1 MERFSEGSH
10 SPTLERTPT
19 MRLIAA
25 SMLLALLI
33 APASAQKTSPLST
46 SKDDKGVVT
55 WKIAY
60 SADIDFVTV
69 LDTYADARAM
79 RVQYDPRKM
88 PGTVRA
94 SVPSAGIE
102 LSGEQIDLFV
112 QGMLNEFKLLLTGIG
127 TNSGTIVPMAEG
139 STIARTVDGDT
150 LQKANAA
157 EWVNCVYNPVCI
169 DSNSLRGALQNLTSR
184 AGGQVQ
190 PTPFGGLI
198 ISDRCDRVREVY
210 KAAQGMDKPGP
221 NTKLPRRYDL
231 AEGVEPADAKR
242 VIEEL
247 FSKPDARD
255 STVEVSILSG
265 KRAIIIRARV
275 SDHEQIAKALEL
287 LK

>member
-1 MERFSEGSH
+1 
-10 SPTLERTPT
+10 

-25 SMLLALLI
+25 SMLLALLA
-33 APASAQKTSPLST
+33 APAFAQKTSLLST

-55 WKIAY
+55 WKLAY
-60 SADIDFVTV
+60 SGDLELTFM
-69 LDTYADARAM
+69 LDTYAETRGM
-79 RVQYDPRKM
+79 RIQYDPRKV
-88 PGTVRA
+88 PGGVRA
-94 SVPSAGIE
+94 SVPSAGMD
-102 LSGEQIDLFV
+102 LTGEQIDLFV
-112 QGMLNEFKLLLTGIG
+112 QGMLGEYRLMLSGIG
-127 TNSGTIVPMAEG
+127 TNTGTIVPMAEG
-139 STIARTVDGDT
+139 TTVARTVDGDS

-157 EWVNCVYNPVCI
+157 EWVNCVYNPVYI

-184 AGGQVQ
+184 QGGAVM
-190 PTPFGGLI
+190 PTAMGGLI
-198 ISDRCDRVREVY
+198 ISDRCDRVRELY

-221 NTKLPRRYDL
+221 STKLPRRYDL

-247 FSKPDARD
+247 FSKPEAREA
-255 STVEVSILSG
+255 TVEVSILGG